1 MGNLK
6 KFVGDYAY
14 SYIKNIA
21 VDQDKLKKALV
32 TPQNARNVFSELDE
46 FQIKSICSEISAND
60 TFGTIRETTQEEI
73 IEDFKK
79 AGYDTVIF
87 DDEKRIAECEKYYAA
102 GEVICTYNNLSG
114 RMSQYHMLVAIKK
127 DIDKI
132 QRSKNPKREDEYG
145 TSILNIQI
153 AKNGSHMSIKNRY
166 NHTVSECDS
175 TLNNNLDLLIPG
187 LQAKVL
193 GYYKIACL
201 NKNKNYYRD
210 IVNINGIY
218 LKYDTEVENVYFGNF
233 VLDNISGVR
242 FADNGRYYVN
252 NCWVDSYSDTP
263 CVLDFHNKKVIK
275 LFNERNQI
283 SKGTLLT
290 RAMKENLLHSGNKE
304 KIDEL
309 NIVFDNALKE
319 LLQCRK
325 KALQYIAC
333 CYGYDFQ
340 KPFKVTGLLGK
351 FTANSIKK
359 ITGSDNGILLVCKGA
374 EVRCVKLNAG
384 KFDTDVEFLRE
395 TYDCLKFLRET
406 YDCLI
411 NYYYRKYDFESDRKS
426 GKLGVF
432 IIQQDAKYKREVK
445 KSSNSYYYYH
455 NEDEFDKS
463 GFNIT
468 EARNQL
474 KSRLYKY
481 KADKKK
487 REVDL
492 ISYEADLKEIKK
504 MFQTLKE
511 KIILKLT
518 KAQTIDEYKNVEDVF
533 NFRFIWMAQDIKKF
547 EQKVIQNGF
556 DSVEEAADSIKELKE
571 KITEKTKE
579 LD

>member
-21 VDQDKLKKALV
+21 VDQEKLHKALV

-46 FQIKSICSEISAND
+46 FQIKSICAEISAND
-60 TFGTIRETTQEEI
+60 TFGTIRKTTQEEI

-87 DDEKRIAECEKYYAA
+87 DDEEKIAECKKYYAA

-132 QRSKNPKREDEYG
+132 QRSKTPKREDEYG

-193 GYYKIACL
+193 GYYNIASI
-201 NKNKNYYRD
+201 NKNKTYYRN
-210 IVNINGIY
+210 IAKINGVY
-218 LKYDTEVENVYFGNF
+218 LKYVTEVENVYFGNF
-233 VLDNISGVR
+233 VLDSKNGVR

-252 NCWVDSYSDTP
+252 TDRDNL
-263 CVLDFHNKKVIK
+263 CVLDFHDKKVIK

-304 KIDEL
+304 HIDEL

-319 LLQCRK
+319 LLQCRR
-325 KALQYIAC
+325 KALQFLAC

-340 KPFKVTGLLGK
+340 KPFTVTGLLGK

-359 ITGSDNGILLVCKGA
+359 ITGSNSGILLVCKGA
-374 EVRCVKLNAG
+374 EVCCVELNTG
-384 KFDTDVEFLRE
+384 KFEVEVPRDK
-395 TYDCLKFLRET
+395 YKYSID
-406 YDCLI
+406 D
-411 NYYYRKYDFESDRKS
+411 YYAKYNFEEDRKS

-432 IIQQDAKYKREVK
+432 IIQQDAKYKRGVERTY
-445 KSSNSYYYYH
+445 SSSYYY
-455 NEDEFDKS
+455 NNSSSDEFDKS
-463 GFNIT
+463 GYNIT
-468 EARNQL
+468 EARQAL
-474 KSRLYKY
+474 KYRLNNY
-481 KADKKK
+481 KADKRK
-487 REVDL
+487 REVDS
-492 ISYEADLKEIKK
+492 ISYEADLKEIKE
-504 MFQTLKE
+504 MFQILKKKLVLRLSEAKTSGDYKNIESVFDYSFIWMVRDMEDFETKVMQNNFSTVKEATNSITDLKE
-511 KIILKLT
+511 KI
-518 KAQTIDEYKNVEDVF
+518 
-533 NFRFIWMAQDIKKF
+533 
-547 EQKVIQNGF
+547 
-556 DSVEEAADSIKELKE
+556 KE
-571 KITEKTKE
+571 KIKIIME
-579 LD
+579 

>member
-1 MGNLK
+1 MSSLK

-21 VDQDKLKKALV
+21 VDQDKLRHALV

-46 FQIKSICSEISAND
+46 FQIKSICAEISAND

-87 DDEKRIAECEKYYAA
+87 DDEEKIAECKKYYAA

-132 QRSKNPKREDEYG
+132 QRSKTPQREDEYG

-175 TLNNNLDLLIPG
+175 TLNNNLDLLVPE

-201 NKNKNYYRD
+201 HKNKNYYNH
-210 IVNINGIY
+210 ITNINGIY
-218 LKYDTEVENVYFGNF
+218 LKYYIEKNNVYFGNF
-233 VLDNISGVR
+233 VLDSKNGVR
-242 FADNGRYYVN
+242 FEDNGRYYVN
-252 NCWVDSYSDTP
+252 NCWANSYSDTP
-263 CVLDFHNKKVIK
+263 YVLDFHNKEVIK
-275 LFNERNQI
+275 LFDERWQI

-304 KIDEL
+304 RMDEL
-309 NIVFDNALKE
+309 NIVFPDALKE
-319 LLQCRK
+319 LLQCRR
-325 KALQYIAC
+325 KALQFLAC
-333 CYGYDFQ
+333 CYDYDFQ

-359 ITGSDNGILLVCKGA
+359 ITGSYDGILLVCKGT
-374 EVRCVKLNAG
+374 EVCCVELNRG
-384 KFDTDVEFLRE
+384 VFEVEIPRDKYKYSIDE
-395 TYDCLKFLRET
+395 
-406 YDCLI
+406 
-411 NYYYRKYDFESDRKS
+411 YYTKYDFEADRKS

-445 KSSNSYYYYH
+445 RTSSSYYY
-455 NEDEFDKS
+455 NNSSSNEFDKS
-463 GFNIT
+463 GCNIT
-468 EARNQL
+468 EARQAL
-474 KSRLYKY
+474 KYRLNKY
-481 KADKKK
+481 KADKRK
-487 REVDL
+487 REVDS
-492 ISYEADLKEIKK
+492 ISYEADLKEIKE

-511 KIILKLT
+511 KLLVKLNEAKT
-518 KAQTIDEYKNVEDVF
+518 REEYSSIENIFNHRFVWMVRDIENFETNVTQ
-533 NFRFIWMAQDIKKF
+533 NKFRTVKEATDDIK
-547 EQKVIQNGF
+547 
-556 DSVEEAADSIKELKE
+556 SLKE
-571 KITEKTKE
+571 QIEVKIRKIDGKE
-579 LD
+579 EVD

>member
-1 MGNLK
+1 MSSLK

-21 VDQDKLKKALV
+21 VDQDKLRHALV

-46 FQIKSICSEISAND
+46 FQIKSICAEISTND

-87 DDEKRIAECEKYYAA
+87 DDEEKIAECKKYYAA

-132 QRSKNPKREDEYG
+132 QRSKTPKREDEYG

-175 TLNNNLDLLIPG
+175 TLNNNLDLLVPG

-193 GYYKIACL
+193 GYYNIASL
-201 NKNKNYYRD
+201 NKNKTYYRN
-210 IVNINGIY
+210 IAKINGVY
-218 LKYDTEVENVYFGNF
+218 LKYVTEVENVYFGNF
-233 VLDNISGVR
+233 VLDSKNGVR

-252 NCWVDSYSDTP
+252 TDRDNL
-263 CVLDFHNKKVIK
+263 CVLDFHAKKVIK
-275 LFNERNQI
+275 LFNDRNQI

-304 KIDEL
+304 HINEL

-319 LLQCRK
+319 LLQCRR
-325 KALQYIAC
+325 KALQFLAC

-351 FTANSIKK
+351 FTAKSIEK
-359 ITGSDNGILLVCKGA
+359 ITGNNSGILLVCKGT
-374 EVRCVKLNAG
+374 EVLCVELNTG
-384 KFDTDVEFLRE
+384 KFNVDVEQA
-395 TYDCLKFLRET
+395 YSYSID
-406 YDCLI
+406 
-411 NYYYRKYDFESDRKS
+411 YYYAKYDFEADRKS

-432 IIQQDAKYKREVK
+432 IIQQSNEYKRKVK
-445 KSSNSYYYYH
+445 RTSTYSYSYLYSCSSN
-455 NEDEFDKS
+455 EIFDKS
-463 GFNIT
+463 GCNLT
-468 EARNQL
+468 ETREEL
-474 KSRLYKY
+474 RCRLRKY
-481 KADKKK
+481 KADKRK
-487 REVDL
+487 REVDS
-492 ISYEADLKEIKK
+492 ISYAADLKEIKE

-511 KIILKLT
+511 KLVVKLSEAKT
-518 KAQTIDEYKNVEDVF
+518 SEDYKNIENIFDYRFTWMVRNIENFETKVTQN
-533 NFRFIWMAQDIKKF
+533 NFRNI
-547 EQKVIQNGF
+547 
-556 DSVEEAADSIKELKE
+556 EEATYSIKSLKE
-571 KITEKTKE
+571 QIEVKIRKINGKE
-579 LD
+579 EEY

>member
-1 MGNLK
+1 MSSLK

-21 VDQDKLKKALV
+21 VDQDKLRHALV

-60 TFGTIRETTQEEI
+60 TFGTIRETTQDEI
-73 IEDFKK
+73 IEEFNK

-87 DDEKRIAECEKYYAA
+87 DDKEKIAECEKYYAS
-102 GEVICTYNNLSG
+102 GERICTYNDLSG

-132 QRSKNPKREDEYG
+132 QRSKTPQREDEYG

-175 TLNNNLDLLIPG
+175 TLNNNLDLLVPG

-193 GYYKIACL
+193 GYYNIASF
-201 NKNKNYYRD
+201 NKNKTYYRD
-210 IVNINGIY
+210 ITKINGVY
-218 LKYDTEVENVYFGNF
+218 LKYFTEVENVYFGNF
-233 VLDNISGVR
+233 VLDSKNGVR

-252 NCWVDSYSDTP
+252 TDYDNL
-263 CVLDFHNKKVIK
+263 CVLDFHDKKVIK

-304 KIDEL
+304 HIDEL

-319 LLQCRK
+319 LLQCRR
-325 KALQYIAC
+325 KALQFLAC

-351 FTANSIKK
+351 FTANSIQKM
-359 ITGSDNGILLVCKGA
+359 TGSYDGILLVCKKT
-374 EVRCVKLNAG
+374 EVRCVELNG
-384 KFDTDVEFLRE
+384 GVFEVEIPRDKYKYSIAE
-395 TYDCLKFLRET
+395 
-406 YDCLI
+406 
-411 NYYYRKYDFESDRKS
+411 YYRKCDFETDRKS

-432 IIQQDAKYKREVK
+432 IIQQDAEYKREVERT
-445 KSSNSYYYYH
+445 SSSYYYH
-455 NEDEFDKS
+455 SNSNSDEFDKS
-463 GFNIT
+463 GCNIT
-468 EARNQL
+468 ETRQAL
-474 KSRLYKY
+474 KYRLNKY
-481 KADKKK
+481 KDDKRKK
-487 REVDL
+487 EVDA
-492 ISYEADLKEIKK
+492 ISYEADLKEIKE
-504 MFQTLKE
+504 MFQILKE
-511 KIILKLT
+511 KLLVKLSEAKT
-518 KAQTIDEYKNVEDVF
+518 SKEYKNIENIFDY
-533 NFRFIWMAQDIKKF
+533 RFVWMVSDIEKF
-547 EQKVIQNGF
+547 ENKVTQNKF
-556 DSVEEAADSIKELKE
+556 STVKEATDSIKSLKE
-571 KITEKTKE
+571 QIEVKIRNINGNEE
-579 LD
+579 EY

>member
-21 VDQDKLKKALV
+21 VDQGKLRKALV

-46 FQIKSICSEISAND
+46 FQIKSICAEISAND
-60 TFGTIRETTQEEI
+60 AFGTIRATTQEEI

-79 AGYDTVIF
+79 AGYDTVFF
-87 DDEKRIAECEKYYAA
+87 DDEEKIAECKKYYAT

-132 QRSKNPKREDEYG
+132 QRSKTPQREDEYG

-175 TLNNNLDLLIPG
+175 TLNNNLDLLVPG

-193 GYYKIACL
+193 GYYNIASL
-201 NKNKNYYRD
+201 NKNKTYYRN
-210 IVNINGIY
+210 IAKINGVY
-218 LKYDTEVENVYFGNF
+218 LKYVTEVENVYFGNF
-233 VLDNISGVR
+233 VLDSKNGVR

-252 NCWVDSYSDTP
+252 TDRDNL
-263 CVLDFHNKKVIK
+263 CVLDFHDKKVIK

-304 KIDEL
+304 HINEL

-319 LLQCRK
+319 LLRCRS
-325 KALQYIAC
+325 KALQFLAC

-340 KPFKVTGLLGK
+340 KPFKVTALLGK
-351 FTANSIKK
+351 FTVNSIKK
-359 ITGSDNGILLVCKGA
+359 ITGSNSGILLVCKGT
-374 EVRCVKLNAG
+374 EVRCVELNTG
-384 KFDTDVEFLRE
+384 RFGIEVPRDK
-395 TYDCLKFLRET
+395 YK
-406 YDCLI
+406 YLI
-411 NYYYRKYDFESDRKS
+411 DDYCVKYDFEADRKS

-432 IIQQDAKYKREVK
+432 IIQQDAKYKRGVK
-445 KSSNSYYYYH
+445 RTYSSSYYYC
-455 NEDEFDKS
+455 NSGSDEFDKS
-463 GFNIT
+463 GCNIT
-468 EARNQL
+468 ETRREL
-474 KSRLYKY
+474 RYRLNNY
-481 KADKKK
+481 KADKRK
-487 REVDL
+487 REVDS

-511 KIILKLT
+511 KLLVKLSEAKTSKDYKNIENIFNYRFAWMVKDIENFETNVTQNKFRTVKEATDDIAGLKEQIA
-518 KAQTIDEYKNVEDVF
+518 KKIRKIDEKEEVE
-533 NFRFIWMAQDIKKF
+533 NY
-547 EQKVIQNGF
+547 
-556 DSVEEAADSIKELKE
+556 VEN
-571 KITEKTKE
+571 
-579 LD
+579 

>member
-21 VDQDKLKKALV
+21 VDQEKLRKALV

-46 FQIKSICSEISAND
+46 FQIKSICAEISAND

-87 DDEKRIAECEKYYAA
+87 DDEEKIAECKKYYAA

-132 QRSKNPKREDEYG
+132 QRSKTPQREDEYG

-175 TLNNNLDLLIPG
+175 TLNNNLDLLVPG

-193 GYYKIACL
+193 GYYNIASL
-201 NKNKNYYRD
+201 NKNKNYYKN
-210 IVNINGIY
+210 IVNINGVY
-218 LKYDTEVENVYFGNF
+218 LKYVTEVENVYFGNF
-233 VLDNISGVR
+233 VLDSKNGVR

-252 NCWVDSYSDTP
+252 TDRDNL
-263 CVLDFHNKKVIK
+263 CVLDFHDKKVIK
-275 LFNERNQI
+275 LLNERNQI

-304 KIDEL
+304 RINEL

-319 LLQCRK
+319 LLQCRR
-325 KALQYIAC
+325 KALQFIAD

-351 FTANSIKK
+351 FTANSIQKM
-359 ITGSDNGILLVCKGA
+359 TGSYNGILLVCKGT
-374 EVRCVKLNAG
+374 EVRCVELNTG
-384 KFDTDVEFLRE
+384 KFEVEIPRDKYKYSIAE
-395 TYDCLKFLRET
+395 
-406 YDCLI
+406 
-411 NYYYRKYDFESDRKS
+411 YYTKGDFEENRKS

-432 IIQQDAKYKREVK
+432 IIQQDAKYKRGVK
-445 KSSNSYYYYH
+445 RTSSSYYYS
-455 NEDEFDKS
+455 NSSSDEFDKS
-463 GFNIT
+463 GCNIT
-468 EARNQL
+468 ETRRELQY
-474 KSRLYKY
+474 RLNNY
-481 KADKKK
+481 KADKRK
-487 REVDL
+487 REVDS
-492 ISYEADLKEIKK
+492 ISYEADLKEIKA

-511 KIILKLT
+511 KLLVKLSEAKT
-518 KAQTIDEYKNVEDVF
+518 TEEYGSIEDVF
-533 NFRFIWMAQDIKKF
+533 DYKFVWMIRDIEKFEKKVTQNNFRTI
-547 EQKVIQNGF
+547 
-556 DSVEEAADSIKELKE
+556 EEATDNITDLKE
-571 KITEKTKE
+571 QITEKIRKIDGKE
-579 LD
+579 EVD

>member
-21 VDQDKLKKALV
+21 VDQEKLRKALV

-46 FQIKSICSEISAND
+46 FQIKSICAEISAND

-87 DDEKRIAECEKYYAA
+87 DDEERIAECKKYYAA

-132 QRSKNPKREDEYG
+132 QRSKTPQREDEYG

-175 TLNNNLDLLIPG
+175 TLNNNLDLLVPG

-193 GYYKIACL
+193 GYYNIASL
-201 NKNKNYYRD
+201 NKNKNYYKN
-210 IVNINGIY
+210 IVNINGVY
-218 LKYDTEVENVYFGNF
+218 LKYITEVENVYFGSF
-233 VLDNISGVR
+233 VLDSKNGVR

-252 NCWVDSYSDTP
+252 TDRDNL
-263 CVLDFHNKKVIK
+263 CVLDFHDKKVIK
-275 LFNERNQI
+275 LLNEKNQI

-304 KIDEL
+304 HIDEL

-319 LLQCRK
+319 LLQCRR
-325 KALQYIAC
+325 KALQFLAC

-351 FTANSIKK
+351 FTVNSIKK
-359 ITGSDNGILLVCKGA
+359 MTGSNNGILLVCKGT
-374 EVRCVKLNAG
+374 EVRCVELNTG
-384 KFDTDVEFLRE
+384 KFKVEVPRDK
-395 TYDCLKFLRET
+395 YKYSID
-406 YDCLI
+406 D
-411 NYYYRKYDFESDRKS
+411 YYAKYSFEEDRKS

-432 IIQQDAKYKREVK
+432 IIQQDAEYKREVK
-445 KSSNSYYYYH
+445 RTSNSYYYYSDH
-455 NEDEFDKS
+455 NSDEFDKS
-463 GFNIT
+463 GCNIT
-468 EARNQL
+468 EARQAL
-474 KSRLYKY
+474 KYRLNKY
-481 KADKKK
+481 KADKRK
-487 REVDL
+487 REVDS
-492 ISYEADLKEIKK
+492 ISYEADLKEIKE
-504 MFQTLKE
+504 MFSKLKAKLILKLNEANTYEEYSKLEDVFDYRFVWMVGDIEKLEKKVTQNKFNTIKEATDSITSIKE
-511 KIILKLT
+511 KIEVEIRK
-518 KAQTIDEYKNVEDVF
+518 IDGK
-533 NFRFIWMAQDIKKF
+533 
-547 EQKVIQNGF
+547 
-556 DSVEEAADSIKELKE
+556 EEVN
-571 KITEKTKE
+571 
-579 LD
+579 

>member
-21 VDQDKLKKALV
+21 VDQEKLRKALV

-46 FQIKSICSEISAND
+46 FQIKSICAEISAND
-60 TFGTIRETTQEEI
+60 TFGTIRKTTQEEI

-87 DDEKRIAECEKYYAA
+87 DDEEKIAECKKYYAT

-132 QRSKNPKREDEYG
+132 QRSKTPQREDEYG

-175 TLNNNLDLLIPG
+175 TLNNNLDLLVHG

-193 GYYKIACL
+193 GYYNIASL
-201 NKNKNYYRD
+201 NKNKNYYKN
-210 IVNINGIY
+210 IVNINGVY
-218 LKYDTEVENVYFGNF
+218 LKYVTEVENVYFGSF
-233 VLDNISGVR
+233 VLDSKNGVR
-242 FADNGRYYVN
+242 FEDNGRYYVN
-252 NCWVDSYSDTP
+252 TDRNNL
-263 CVLDFHNKKVIK
+263 CVLDFHDKKVIK
-275 LFNERNQI
+275 LLNEKNQI

-304 KIDEL
+304 HIDEL

-319 LLQCRK
+319 LLQCRR
-325 KALQYIAC
+325 KALQFIAD

-351 FTANSIKK
+351 FTVNSIKK
-359 ITGSDNGILLVCKGA
+359 MTGSNNGILLVCKGT
-374 EVRCVKLNAG
+374 EVRCVELNTG
-384 KFDTDVEFLRE
+384 KFKVEVPRDK
-395 TYDCLKFLRET
+395 YKYSID
-406 YDCLI
+406 D
-411 NYYYRKYDFESDRKS
+411 YYAKYSFEEDRKS

-432 IIQQDAKYKREVK
+432 IIQQDAEYKREVK
-445 KSSNSYYYYH
+445 RTSNSYYYYSDH
-455 NEDEFDKS
+455 NSDEFDKS
-463 GFNIT
+463 GCNIT
-468 EARNQL
+468 EARQAL
-474 KSRLYKY
+474 KYRLNKY
-481 KADKKK
+481 KADKRK
-487 REVDL
+487 REVDS
-492 ISYEADLKEIKK
+492 ISYEADLKEIKE
-504 MFQTLKE
+504 MFSKLKAKLILKLNEANTYEEYSKLEDVFDYRFVWMVGDIEKLEKKVTQNKFNTIKEATDSITSIKE
-511 KIILKLT
+511 KIEVEIRK
-518 KAQTIDEYKNVEDVF
+518 IDGK
-533 NFRFIWMAQDIKKF
+533 
-547 EQKVIQNGF
+547 
-556 DSVEEAADSIKELKE
+556 EEVN
-571 KITEKTKE
+571 
-579 LD
+579 

>member
-21 VDQDKLKKALV
+21 VDQEKLRKALV
-32 TPQNARNVFSELDE
+32 TSQNARNVFSELDE
-46 FQIKSICSEISAND
+46 FHIKSICAEISVND

-87 DDEKRIAECEKYYAA
+87 DEEERIAECKKYYAA

-132 QRSKNPKREDEYG
+132 QRSKTPQREDEYG

-175 TLNNNLDLLIPG
+175 TLNNNLDLLVPG

-193 GYYKIACL
+193 GYYNIASL
-201 NKNKNYYRD
+201 NKNKNYYKN
-210 IVNINGIY
+210 IVNINGVY
-218 LKYDTEVENVYFGNF
+218 LKYVTEVENVYFGNF
-233 VLDNISGVR
+233 VLDSKNGVR

-252 NCWVDSYSDTP
+252 TDRDNL
-263 CVLDFHNKKVIK
+263 CVLDFHDKKVIK
-275 LFNERNQI
+275 LLNERNQI
-283 SKGTLLT
+283 SKGALLT

-304 KIDEL
+304 RINEL
-309 NIVFDNALKE
+309 NIVFDNALTE
-319 LLQCRK
+319 LLQCRR
-325 KALQYIAC
+325 KALQFIAD

-351 FTANSIKK
+351 FTANSIQKT
-359 ITGSDNGILLVCKGA
+359 TGSYDGILLVCKGT
-374 EVRCVKLNAG
+374 EVRCVELNTG
-384 KFDTDVEFLRE
+384 KFEIEIPRDKYKYSIAE
-395 TYDCLKFLRET
+395 
-406 YDCLI
+406 
-411 NYYYRKYDFESDRKS
+411 YYTKGDFEEDRKS

-432 IIQQDAKYKREVK
+432 IIQQDAEYKRKVK
-445 KSSNSYYYYH
+445 RTSSSYYYYS
-455 NEDEFDKS
+455 NSNSDEFDKS
-463 GFNIT
+463 GCNIT
-468 EARNQL
+468 EARQAL
-474 KSRLYKY
+474 KYRLNTY
-481 KADKKK
+481 KADKRK
-487 REVDL
+487 REVDS

-504 MFQTLKE
+504 MFQILKE
-511 KIILKLT
+511 KLLVKLSEAKT
-518 KAQTIDEYKNVEDVF
+518 TDEYRSIEDVF
-533 NFRFIWMAQDIKKF
+533 DYTFVWMVRDIEKF
-547 EQKVIQNGF
+547 ETKVMQNKF
-556 DSVEEAADSIKELKE
+556 RTVKEATDDIAGLKE
-571 KITEKTKE
+571 QIAKKIRKIDGKE
-579 LD
+579 EVD

>member
-21 VDQDKLKKALV
+21 VDQEKLRKALV

-46 FQIKSICSEISAND
+46 FQIKSICAEISAND

-73 IEDFKK
+73 IEEFKK
-79 AGYDTVIF
+79 AEYDTVIF
-87 DDEKRIAECEKYYAA
+87 DDEERIAECKKYYAA

-132 QRSKNPKREDEYG
+132 QRSKTPQREDEYG

-175 TLNNNLDLLIPG
+175 TLNNNLDLLVPG

-193 GYYKIACL
+193 GYYNIASL
-201 NKNKNYYRD
+201 NKNKTYYRD
-210 IVNINGIY
+210 IAKINGVY
-218 LKYDTEVENVYFGNF
+218 LKYVTEVENVYFGNF
-233 VLDNISGVR
+233 VLDSKNGVR

-252 NCWVDSYSDTP
+252 TDRDNL
-263 CVLDFHNKKVIK
+263 CVLDFHDKKVIK

-283 SKGTLLT
+283 GKGALLA

-304 KIDEL
+304 HMSEL

-319 LLQCRK
+319 LLQCRR
-325 KALQYIAC
+325 KALQFLAC

-340 KPFKVTGLLGK
+340 KPFRVTGLLGK
-351 FTANSIKK
+351 FTANSIQKM
-359 ITGSDNGILLVCKGA
+359 TGSYDGILLVCKGT
-374 EVRCVKLNAG
+374 EVRCVELNTG
-384 KFDTDVEFLRE
+384 KFEIEIPRDKYKYSIAE
-395 TYDCLKFLRET
+395 
-406 YDCLI
+406 
-411 NYYYRKYDFESDRKS
+411 YYRKSDFEEDRKS

-445 KSSNSYYYYH
+445 RTSSSYYYYG
-455 NEDEFDKS
+455 NSNSDEFDKS
-463 GFNIT
+463 GCNIT
-468 EARNQL
+468 ETRRAL
-474 KSRLYKY
+474 KYRLNTY
-481 KADKKK
+481 KADKRK
-487 REVDL
+487 REVDS
-492 ISYEADLKEIKK
+492 ISYETDLKEIKE

-511 KIILKLT
+511 KLLVKLSEAKTSEDYRDIENIFDYRFVRMVSDIEKFENKVTQNNFRTIEEATNSIKSLKEQIEVEIR
-518 KAQTIDEYKNVEDVF
+518 KIDGKEDV
-533 NFRFIWMAQDIKKF
+533 D
-547 EQKVIQNGF
+547 
-556 DSVEEAADSIKELKE
+556 
-571 KITEKTKE
+571 
-579 LD
+579 

>member
-21 VDQDKLKKALV
+21 VDQEKLRKALV

-46 FQIKSICSEISAND
+46 FQIKSICAEISAND

-87 DDEKRIAECEKYYAA
+87 DNKEKIAECKKYYAA

-132 QRSKNPKREDEYG
+132 QRSKTPQREDEYG

-175 TLNNNLDLLIPG
+175 TLNNNLDLLVPG

-193 GYYKIACL
+193 GYYNIASL
-201 NKNKNYYRD
+201 NKNKTYYRD
-210 IVNINGIY
+210 ITKINGVY
-218 LKYDTEVENVYFGNF
+218 LKYFTEVENVYFGNF
-233 VLDNISGVR
+233 VLDSKNGVR

-252 NCWVDSYSDTP
+252 TDYDNL
-263 CVLDFHNKKVIK
+263 CVLDFHDKKVIK

-304 KIDEL
+304 CIDGL

-319 LLQCRK
+319 LLQCRR
-325 KALQYIAC
+325 KALQFLAC

-359 ITGSDNGILLVCKGA
+359 MTGSYDGILLVCKGT
-374 EVRCVKLNAG
+374 EVCCVELNRG
-384 KFDTDVEFLRE
+384 KFEVDVPRDK
-395 TYDCLKFLRET
+395 YK
-406 YDCLI
+406 YSI
-411 NYYYRKYDFESDRKS
+411 NEYYTKYDFEADRKS

-432 IIQQDAKYKREVK
+432 IIQQDAKYKREAK
-445 KSSNSYYYYH
+445 RTSSSYYYYS
-455 NEDEFDKS
+455 NRCSDEFDKS
-463 GFNIT
+463 GCNIT
-468 EARNQL
+468 EARQAL
-474 KSRLYKY
+474 KYRLNSY
-481 KADKKK
+481 KADKRK
-487 REVDL
+487 REVDS
-492 ISYEADLKEIKK
+492 ISYEADLKEIKE

-511 KIILKLT
+511 KILIKLSEAKT
-518 KAQTIDEYKNVEDVF
+518 TEEYRSIEDIFNYKFVWMVRDIEEFEIKVMQNKFHTI
-533 NFRFIWMAQDIKKF
+533 
-547 EQKVIQNGF
+547 
-556 DSVEEAADSIKELKE
+556 EEATGSITRLKE
-571 KITEKTKE
+571 QIEVKIRKIDGKE
-579 LD
+579 EVD

>member
-1 MGNLK
+1 MASLK

-21 VDQDKLKKALV
+21 VDQEKLRKALV

-46 FQIKSICSEISAND
+46 FQIKSICAEISAND
-60 TFGTIRETTQEEI
+60 TFGTIRKTTQEEI

-87 DDEKRIAECEKYYAA
+87 DDEEKIAECKKYYAA
-102 GEVICTYNNLSG
+102 GEVICTYNNLFG

-132 QRSKNPKREDEYG
+132 QRSKMPQREDEYG

-175 TLNNNLDLLIPG
+175 TLNNNLDLLIPE

-193 GYYKIACL
+193 GYYNIASL
-201 NKNKNYYRD
+201 NKNKNYYKN
-210 IVNINGIY
+210 IVNINGVY
-218 LKYDTEVENVYFGNF
+218 LKYVTEVENVYFGNF
-233 VLDNISGVR
+233 VLDSKNGVR

-252 NCWVDSYSDTP
+252 TDYDNLCI
-263 CVLDFHNKKVIK
+263 LDFHDKKVIK
-275 LFNERNQI
+275 LLNERNQI

-304 KIDEL
+304 RINEL

-319 LLQCRK
+319 LLQCRR
-325 KALQYIAC
+325 KALQFLAC

-351 FTANSIKK
+351 FTANSIQKM
-359 ITGSDNGILLVCKGA
+359 TGSYDGILLVCKGT
-374 EVRCVKLNAG
+374 EVRCVELNRG
-384 KFDTDVEFLRE
+384 KFGVEVPRDKYKYSIAE
-395 TYDCLKFLRET
+395 
-406 YDCLI
+406 
-411 NYYYRKYDFESDRKS
+411 YYTKGDFEEDRKS

-432 IIQQDAKYKREVK
+432 IIQQDKKYKRKVK
-445 KSSNSYYYYH
+445 RTSNSYYCYS
-455 NEDEFDKS
+455 NCSSDEFDKS
-463 GFNIT
+463 GCNIT
-468 EARNQL
+468 ETRRAL
-474 KSRLYKY
+474 KYRLNTY
-481 KADKKK
+481 KADKQK
-487 REVDL
+487 REVDS
-492 ISYEADLKEIKK
+492 ISYEADLKEIKE

-511 KIILKLT
+511 KLVVKLSEAKT
-518 KAQTIDEYKNVEDVF
+518 SEDYKNIENIFDYRFVWMVKDIEKLEHCVAQKSFSSIEDATGRIT
-533 NFRFIWMAQDIKKF
+533 NLKKDIVKKL
-547 EQKVIQNGF
+547 EQVK
-556 DSVEEAADSIKELKE
+556 
-571 KITEKTKE
+571 
-579 LD
+579 

>member
-46 FQIKSICSEISAND
+46 FQIKSICSEISSND

-73 IEDFKK
+73 IDDFKK

-87 DDEKRIAECEKYYAA
+87 DDKKRIAECEKYYAPD
-102 GEVICTYNNLSG
+102 ERICTYNNLSG
-114 RMSQYHMLVAIKK
+114 RMSQYYMLVAIKK

-132 QRSKNPKREDEYG
+132 QRSKTPQRDDEYG

-166 NHTVSECDS
+166 NHTVSECDN
-175 TLNNNLDLLIPG
+175 TLNNNLDLLILG

-210 IVNINGIY
+210 IVNVNGVY

-233 VLDNISGVR
+233 VLDNINGVR

-252 NCWVDSYSDTP
+252 ADYNNL
-263 CVLDFHNKKVIK
+263 CVLDFHDKKVIK
-275 LFNERNQI
+275 LFNERSQI

-384 KFDTDVEFLRE
+384 KFDTDVEFP
-395 TYDCLKFLRET
+395 RET

-411 NYYYRKYDFESDRKS
+411 NYYYTKYNFESDRKS

-445 KSSNSYYYYH
+445 KFSNSYYYYH

-468 EARNQL
+468 ETRNQL

-492 ISYEADLKEIKK
+492 ISYETDLKEIKK

-518 KAQTIDEYKNVEDVF
+518 EAQTIDEYKNVENVF
-533 NFRFIWMAQDIKKF
+533 DFRFIWMIQDIEKF
-547 EQKVIQNGF
+547 EQKVTQNDF
-556 DSVEEAADSIKELKE
+556 YSIEEATDSIKELKE
-571 KITEKTKE
+571 KITEKTKK

>member
-21 VDQDKLKKALV
+21 VDQEKLRKALV

-46 FQIKSICSEISAND
+46 FQIKSICAEISAND

-87 DDEKRIAECEKYYAA
+87 DNEEKIAECKKYYAA

-114 RMSQYHMLVAIKK
+114 RMNQYHMLVAVKK

-132 QRSKNPKREDEYG
+132 QRSKTPQREDEYG

-166 NHTVSECDS
+166 NHTVNECDS
-175 TLNNNLDLLIPG
+175 TLNNNLDVLVPG

-193 GYYKIACL
+193 GYYNIASL
-201 NKNKNYYRD
+201 NKNKNYYKN
-210 IVNINGIY
+210 IVNINGVY
-218 LKYDTEVENVYFGNF
+218 LKYVTEVENVYFGNF
-233 VLDNISGVR
+233 VLDSKNGVR
-242 FADNGRYYVN
+242 FEDNGRYYVN
-252 NCWVDSYSDTP
+252 TDRDNP
-263 CVLDFHNKKVIK
+263 CVLDFHDKKVIK

-304 KIDEL
+304 RINEL
-309 NIVFDNALKE
+309 NIVFDNALTE
-319 LLQCRK
+319 LLQCRR
-325 KALQYIAC
+325 KALQFLAC

-359 ITGSDNGILLVCKGA
+359 ITGSNSGILLVCKET
-374 EVRCVKLNAG
+374 EVLCVELDVG
-384 KFDTDVEFLRE
+384 KFEVEVPRDK
-395 TYDCLKFLRET
+395 YKYSID
-406 YDCLI
+406 D
-411 NYYYRKYDFESDRKS
+411 YYAKYSFEEDRKS

-432 IIQQDAKYKREVK
+432 IIQQDAKYKRKVK
-445 KSSNSYYYYH
+445 RTSSYSYYYS
-455 NEDEFDKS
+455 NRRSDEFDKS
-463 GFNIT
+463 GCNIT
-468 EARNQL
+468 ETRQAL
-474 KSRLYKY
+474 KYRLNNY
-481 KADKKK
+481 KADKRKK
-487 REVDL
+487 EVDS
-492 ISYEADLKEIKK
+492 ISYEADLKEIKG

-511 KIILKLT
+511 KLALRLSEAKT
-518 KAQTIDEYKNVEDVF
+518 SEDYKNIESVFGYSFHWMVEDME
-533 NFRFIWMAQDIKKF
+533 NF
-547 EQKVIQNGF
+547 ETKVTQNNF
-556 DSVEEAADSIKELKE
+556 STVEEATNSITNLKE
-571 KITEKTKE
+571 KIKDKIKTLE
-579 LD
+579 GSESYVQNN

>member
-21 VDQDKLKKALV
+21 VDQEKLRKALV

-46 FQIKSICSEISAND
+46 FQIKSICAEISAND

-73 IEDFKK
+73 IEDFNK

-87 DDEKRIAECEKYYAA
+87 DDEEKIAECKKYYAS

-132 QRSKNPKREDEYG
+132 QRSKTPKREDEYG

-175 TLNNNLDLLIPG
+175 TLNNNLDLLVPG

-193 GYYKIACL
+193 GYYNIASL
-201 NKNKNYYRD
+201 NKNKTYYRN
-210 IVNINGIY
+210 IAKINGVY
-218 LKYDTEVENVYFGNF
+218 LKYVTEVENVYFGNF
-233 VLDNISGVR
+233 VLDSKNGVR

-252 NCWVDSYSDTP
+252 TDRDNL
-263 CVLDFHNKKVIK
+263 CVLDFHDKKVIK
-275 LFNERNQI
+275 LFNEGNQI

-304 KIDEL
+304 RINEL

-319 LLQCRK
+319 LLQCRRN
-325 KALQYIAC
+325 ALQFLAC

-351 FTANSIKK
+351 FTVNSIKK
-359 ITGSDNGILLVCKGA
+359 ITGSNNGVLLVCKGT
-374 EVRCVKLNAG
+374 EVYCVELNTGKLKIEVPRG
-384 KFDTDVEFLRE
+384 K
-395 TYDCLKFLRET
+395 YK
-406 YDCLI
+406 YSI
-411 NYYYRKYDFESDRKS
+411 SNYYAKYDFEEDRKG

-432 IIQQDAKYKREVK
+432 IIQQDAEYKREVK
-445 KSSNSYYYYH
+445 RISISNSSYYS
-455 NEDEFDKS
+455 NSNSNEFDKS
-463 GFNIT
+463 GCNIT
-468 EARNQL
+468 ETRQAL
-474 KSRLYKY
+474 KYRLNNY
-481 KADKKK
+481 KADKRK
-487 REVDL
+487 REVDS
-492 ISYEADLKEIKK
+492 ISYESDLKEIKE
-504 MFQTLKE
+504 MFQTLK
-511 KIILKLT
+511 KKLLIKLSEAKT
-518 KAQTIDEYKNVEDVF
+518 TEEYGSVEDVF
-533 NFRFIWMAQDIKKF
+533 DYSFVWMVRDIERLETKVMQNKFRT
-547 EQKVIQNGF
+547 
-556 DSVEEAADSIKELKE
+556 VEEATNSITKLKE
-571 KITEKTKE
+571 QIAKKIRKIDGKQEV
-579 LD
+579 D

>member
-21 VDQDKLKKALV
+21 VDQEKLRKALV

-46 FQIKSICSEISAND
+46 FQIKSICAEISAND
-60 TFGTIRETTQEEI
+60 TFGTIRKTTQEEI

-87 DDEKRIAECEKYYAA
+87 DDEERIAECKKYYAA

-127 DIDKI
+127 DIEKI
-132 QRSKNPKREDEYG
+132 QRSKTPQREDEYG

-193 GYYKIACL
+193 GYYNIASL
-201 NKNKNYYRD
+201 NKNKNYYRN

-218 LKYDTEVENVYFGNF
+218 LKYVTEVENVYFGNF
-233 VLDNISGVR
+233 VLDSKNGIR

-252 NCWVDSYSDTP
+252 TNRDNL
-263 CVLDFHNKKVIK
+263 CVLDFHDKKVIK
-275 LFNERNQI
+275 LLNKSNQI

-304 KIDEL
+304 RINEL

-319 LLQCRK
+319 LLQCRR
-325 KALQYIAC
+325 KALQFIAD

-340 KPFKVTGLLGK
+340 KPFNVTGLLGK
-351 FTANSIKK
+351 FTANSIQKM
-359 ITGSDNGILLVCKGA
+359 TGSYDGILLVCKGT
-374 EVRCVKLNAG
+374 EVRCVELNRG
-384 KFDTDVEFLRE
+384 KFGVEVPRGKYKYSIAE
-395 TYDCLKFLRET
+395 
-406 YDCLI
+406 
-411 NYYYRKYDFESDRKS
+411 YYTKGDFEEDRKS

-432 IIQQDAKYKREVK
+432 IIQQDAEYKRKVK
-445 KSSNSYYYYH
+445 RTSSSYYYY
-455 NEDEFDKS
+455 NNSSSDEFDKS
-463 GFNIT
+463 GCNIT
-468 EARNQL
+468 EARRAL
-474 KSRLYKY
+474 KYRLNTY
-481 KADKKK
+481 KADKRK
-487 REVDL
+487 REVDS
-492 ISYEADLKEIKK
+492 ISYEADLKEIKE

-511 KIILKLT
+511 KLLVKLSEAKT
-518 KAQTIDEYKNVEDVF
+518 SEDYENIENIFDYRFVWMVRDIEDFETNVTQ
-533 NFRFIWMAQDIKKF
+533 NKFR
-547 EQKVIQNGF
+547 
-556 DSVEEAADSIKELKE
+556 SVKEAADDIAELKE
-571 KITEKTKE
+571 QIAKKIRKIDGDKE
-579 LD
+579 VENYAEN

>member
-132 QRSKNPKREDEYG
+132 QRSKTPQRDDEYG

-166 NHTVSECDS
+166 NHTVSECDN

-201 NKNKNYYRD
+201 NKSKNYYRD

-374 EVRCVKLNAG
+374 KVYCVKLNAG

-411 NYYYRKYDFESDRKS
+411 NYYYRKYNFESDRKS

-518 KAQTIDEYKNVEDVF
+518 EAQTIDEYKNVEDVF

>member
-21 VDQDKLKKALV
+21 VDQEKLHKALV

-46 FQIKSICSEISAND
+46 FQIKSICAEISANN
-60 TFGTIRETTQEEI
+60 TFGTIRKTTQEEI

-87 DDEKRIAECEKYYAA
+87 DDEEKIAECKKYYAA
-102 GEVICTYNNLSG
+102 GEIICTYNNLLG

-132 QRSKNPKREDEYG
+132 QRSKTPKREDEYG

-175 TLNNNLDLLIPG
+175 TLNNNLDLLVPG

-193 GYYKIACL
+193 GYYNIASI
-201 NKNKNYYRD
+201 NKNKTYYRN
-210 IVNINGIY
+210 IAKINGVY
-218 LKYDTEVENVYFGNF
+218 LKYVTEVENVYFGNF
-233 VLDNISGVR
+233 VLDSKNGVR

-252 NCWVDSYSDTP
+252 TDRDNL
-263 CVLDFHNKKVIK
+263 CVLDFHDKKVIK

-304 KIDEL
+304 HIDEL

-319 LLQCRK
+319 LLQCRR
-325 KALQYIAC
+325 KALQFLAC

-340 KPFKVTGLLGK
+340 KPFTVTGLLGK

-359 ITGSDNGILLVCKGA
+359 ITGSNSGILLVCKGT
-374 EVRCVKLNAG
+374 EVCCVELNTG
-384 KFDTDVEFLRE
+384 KFEVEVPRDK
-395 TYDCLKFLRET
+395 YKYSID
-406 YDCLI
+406 D
-411 NYYYRKYDFESDRKS
+411 YYAKYNFEEDRKS

-432 IIQQDAKYKREVK
+432 IIQQDAKYKRGVERTY
-445 KSSNSYYYYH
+445 SSSYYY
-455 NEDEFDKS
+455 NNSSSDEFDKS
-463 GFNIT
+463 GYNIT
-468 EARNQL
+468 EARQAL
-474 KSRLYKY
+474 KYRLNNY
-481 KADKKK
+481 KADKRK
-487 REVDL
+487 REVDS
-492 ISYEADLKEIKK
+492 ISYEADLKEIKE
-504 MFQTLKE
+504 MFQILKKKLVLRLSEAKTSGDYKNIESVFDYSFIWMVRDMEDFETKVMQNNFSTVKEATNSITDLKE
-511 KIILKLT
+511 KI
-518 KAQTIDEYKNVEDVF
+518 
-533 NFRFIWMAQDIKKF
+533 
-547 EQKVIQNGF
+547 
-556 DSVEEAADSIKELKE
+556 KE
-571 KITEKTKE
+571 KIKIIRE
-579 LD
+579 